1 MKQTFKAPFQLLD
14 AGNAFVIFEFVYFIY
29 NYINT
34 RTIYNIAHM
43 CGLVAQTIVL
53 ACITNIGSAGFVV
66 PFAVYRRSV
75 DWLYLLYEQVY
86 VRILLYIQRWQL
98 FVFKAWL
105 LGEK

>member
-1 MKQTFKAPFQLLD
+1 MLD
-14 AGNAFVIFEFVYFIY
+14 AGNAFVVFEFVYFIY
-29 NYINT
+29 NYITT
-34 RTIYNIAHM
+34 RTIYNIYNIAHM
-43 CGLVAQTIVL
+43 CGLVAYTIVL

-66 PFAVYRRSV
+66 PFAVYRCRV

-105 LGEK
+105 LGAK